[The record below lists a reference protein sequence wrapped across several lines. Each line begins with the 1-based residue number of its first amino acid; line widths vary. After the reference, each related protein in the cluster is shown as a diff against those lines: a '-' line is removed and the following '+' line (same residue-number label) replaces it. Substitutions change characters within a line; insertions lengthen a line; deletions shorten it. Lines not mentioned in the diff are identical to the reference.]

1 LFCVCS
7 QARGTTEAHAI
18 FDHAPHVCLSERYY
32 LFVGLGSWVSRM
44 ELAAD
49 VSVVGAGSDRF
60 ENQTGLDG
68 RIMVYYIGT
77 ASDAS
82 F

>member
-1 LFCVCS
+1 
-7 QARGTTEAHAI
+7 
-18 FDHAPHVCLSERYY
+18 
-32 LFVGLGSWVSRM
+32 M